1 MPLQLKF
8 RRCATFPLYSFIMS
22 ETRLIYFMY
31 HHYQH
36 CFISKAKL
44 LPPPSTESFTVF
56 PLLPTELRLKIW
68 EHVADRP
75 NTVELSCTPTASYL
89 PDGRWF
95 SHSKPPTIFHICL
108 ESRAVAMAL
117 YDVLTFSPD
126 VVGIPCKAELYIN
139 FAVDTLWVCGDM
151 HMKWARMLLSKN
163 DQLKEKLKF
172 LAVNEKIWKDL
183 NQTDL
188 TPGYSGGVLPWLP
201 PTTAVACELK
211 ALEDVKFHS

>member
-1 MPLQLKF
+1 
-8 RRCATFPLYSFIMS
+8 
-22 ETRLIYFMY
+22 
-31 HHYQH
+31 
-36 CFISKAKL
+36 
-44 LPPPSTESFTVF
+44 
-56 PLLPTELRLKIW
+56 
-68 EHVADRP
+68 
-75 NTVELSCTPTASYL
+75 
-89 PDGRWF
+89 
-95 SHSKPPTIFHICL
+95 
-108 ESRAVAMAL
+108 MAL

-151 HMKWARMLLSKN
+151 HIKWARMLLSKN

-172 LAVNEKIWKDL
+172 LAVNGKIWKDL

-188 TPGYSGGVLPWLP
+188 TPDYSGELLPWLP